1 MAEHAE
7 SSEETEREAPARR
20 ANVDWG
26 KTREQVFS
34 ILASIAR
41 WVGLVFAALLVLH
54 IIFVVGE
61 ANADNGIVSF
71 VRGWADSLTLGFQ
84 DMFTP
89 ADFKLRVLVNYGIA
103 AIFWLVVS
111 VIVARILRRI
121 GGIGAR

>member
-7 SSEETEREAPARR
+7 SSEKAEREAPPKR
-20 ANVDWG
+20 ADINWG

-34 ILASIAR
+34 VLASIAR

-54 IIFVVGE
+54 IIFVIGE
-61 ANADNGIVSF
+61 ANGDNGIVSF
-71 VRGWADSLTLGFQ
+71 VRGWADSLTLGFK

-89 ADFKLRVLVNYGIA
+89 ADAKLRVLINYGIA
-103 AIFWLVVS
+103 AVFWLVVS

-121 GGIGAR
+121 GSSVG